1 MNNNAVDYLNI
12 LLKIDTVKSHKT
24 LSNQSKQ
31 IIYKE
36 IRDQLPPE
44 MLSTASL
51 GTRKIILDILEDNID
66 EKSTTKS
73 TSQKEKTSNKSTEE
87 QLLRNA
93 DVNTRGKGIK
103 KGMVN
108 KTKKKRR

>member
-12 LLKIDTVKSHKT
+12 LLKIDLVKSHKT

-73 TSQKEKTSNKSTEE
+73 TSQKEKKSNKINDLIFYRIAVFCGFLWLTV
-87 QLLRNA
+87 LVLMLN
-93 DVNTRGKGIK
+93 
-103 KGMVN
+103 
-108 KTKKKRR
+108 